1 MTIKNVMRFELTMD
15 HISIDMLFGQ
25 MMATIQHAKD
35 RTKIA
40 KLNGMNNSIV
50 RQYTHVLVVVALQQI
65 TNMVDHESVWAMS
78 LASDGN
84 THHDQLFFNL
94 HMRVCYRGNLVNL
107 HLVAMPMFEQHTTLN
122 IFNMISKFMD
132 TLYNKW
138 CAKLS

>member
-1 MTIKNVMRFELTMD
+1 MCVELTMD
-15 HISIDMLFGQ
+15 HISIDMSFRQ

-40 KLNGMNNSIV
+40 KLNGMNNLIV
-50 RQYTHVLVVVALQQI
+50 GQYTRVLVVVALQQI

-78 LASDGN
+78 LAGDGN
-84 THHDQLFFNL
+84 THHDQLFFDL
-94 HMRVCYRGNLVNL
+94 HMRVFYCGNLVNL

-132 TLYNKW
+132 VLYNKW